1 MLKES
6 TRANQG
12 KEINVANTQEVN
24 LPNIGETS
32 SMGVCKNSDS
42 VETPNNILTTKNRE
56 IKKTTK
62 ISNRKT
68 REKKNSTLFLVG
80 SIFKNME
87 MWRLNT
93 CLKSFVHVKATLQR
107 ETIDREK
114 Q

>member
-42 VETPNNILTTKNRE
+42 VETPNNILITENRE
-56 IKKTTK
+56 TKTSIRLWIGRPVKRRKKP
-62 ISNRKT
+62 
-68 REKKNSTLFLVG
+68 
-80 SIFKNME
+80 
-87 MWRLNT
+87 
-93 CLKSFVHVKATLQR
+93 
-107 ETIDREK
+107 
-114 Q
+114 